1 MIASLFVL
9 AVMASVLAVVVVGVI
24 YLVSYNGLVQGRQS
38 VADAWAVIDA
48 ELQRRHDLVPALV
61 QSVHAAAIHERR
73 VLDEL
78 IARERTAASVA
89 HTAAARAGPEDD
101 FAAATRAV
109 VALRELY
116 PQLNSQANFLRL
128 QHDLA
133 ITEDRISAARRFHNL
148 KVAELNRR
156 TEAFPS
162 NVVARLHGIT
172 RGAYFGER

>member
-1 MIASLFVL
+1 MIAAL
-9 AVMASVLAVVVVGVI
+9 AVGAFLLLVVTGVT
-24 YLVSYNGLVQGRQS
+24 YLMSYNGLVQARQT
-38 VADAWAVIDA
+38 VADAWAVVDL
-48 ELQRRHDLVPALV
+48 ELQRRHDLIPALV
-61 QSVHAAAIHERR
+61 QSVQAAAVHERR
-73 VLDEL
+73 ILDEL
-78 IARERTAASVA
+78 VARERTASTVERS
-89 HTAAARAGPEDD
+89 AAARSGPEDQL
-101 FAAATRAV
+101 AASARAV

-116 PQLNSQANFLRL
+116 PQLNTQANFLRL

-162 NVVARLHGIT
+162 NAVAGMHGVV